1 MCLLSVIWE
10 SSLGKLDCI
19 QYVSDND
26 LCIDHLQ
33 RTEAEDIVE
42 EIKIMLLIS
51 TMNVG
56 RKKHIRPSQRYIDIL
71 IQNSH
76 RIMEKSHHSDRPRP
90 RRIPDAKF
98 FFPKSSDRVII

>member
-1 MCLLSVIWE
+1 MFLWRKAEVVFALCD
-10 SSLGKLDCI
+10 LGKFTGKVG

-56 RKKHIRPSQRYIDIL
+56 RKKHIRPSPRYIDIIIDPKL
-71 IQNSH
+71 AQNNG
-76 RIMEKSHHSDRPRP
+76 EKPS
-90 RRIPDAKF
+90 
-98 FFPKSSDRVII
+98 